1 MTDVVAGIRSSSTT
15 STRTDQPPSGVLRT
29 PVTPSGS
36 RPVSSRNSATAARMA
51 PAPVRFPGSLSD
63 EVGTPNDD
71 SSIVRSDR
79 NALEPCYSLAL
90 GAVLRTVSCQRRN
103 STIDRQSGGD
113 RGDDWSNA
121 TPTKEPKK
129 S

>member
-15 STRTDQPPSGVLRT
+15 STSTDQPPSGVFRT

-51 PAPVRFPGSLSD
+51 PAAVSFAGSLSD
-63 EVGTPNDD
+63 GVGTPNDD

-90 GAVLRTVSCQRRN
+90 GAMLQTMPSRYRK
-103 STIDRQSGGD
+103 STAGRQSGGF
-113 RGDDWSNA
+113 RGDGRSNT
-121 TPTKEPKK
+121 TPTNEPQT